1 MKDNISSMLNEARR
15 EHLDK
20 IIKRYPKKQAALL
33 PALYLVQDQAGYI
46 SKEAMQYI
54 ADYLEIPYGHVLG
67 VVTFYTMF
75 YDKPIGR
82 MQYIADYLE
91 IPYGHVL
98 GVVTFYTMFYDKP
111 VGRHHIQ
118 VCTNVS
124 CQLLGSEPLVSHI
137 GKQCGVEPGE
147 TSEDGR
153 FTLSE
158 VECLG
163 SCGTAPMMQVN
174 DDYHENLTVEKVD
187 ALLESMK

>member
-82 MQYIADYLE
+82 
-91 IPYGHVL
+91 
-98 GVVTFYTMFYDKP
+98 
-111 VGRHHIQ
+111 HHIQ

-137 GKQCGVEPGE
+137 GKQCGVKPGE